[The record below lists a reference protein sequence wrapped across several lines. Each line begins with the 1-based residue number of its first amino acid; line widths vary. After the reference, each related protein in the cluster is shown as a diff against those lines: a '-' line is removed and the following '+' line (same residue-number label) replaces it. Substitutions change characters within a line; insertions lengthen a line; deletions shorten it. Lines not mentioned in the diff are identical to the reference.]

1 MATLAI
7 EIVSDVV
14 CPWCFIGEHRL
25 AQALARA
32 GIEADVRFTPF
43 LLDPTTPPEGADLR
57 ERLRAKYRLDPEVMF
72 DRVER
77 AAAESG
83 LALDFDRVQRSVNTV
98 RAHTLIRLARDRG
111 TQVPLARALFEAYFV
126 EGRDIGAEPVLVEI
140 ASRHGFT
147 RDEASA
153 LLADAAELDRT
164 RAEAAAQGRRGITGV
179 PFFVL
184 RERYAVSGAQP
195 VDVLVK
201 VLEQVQ
207 REPTSPEP
215 A

>member
-1 MATLAI
+1 MAAALAI

-25 AQALARA
+25 AQALART
-32 GIEADVRFTPF
+32 GIDADVRFSPF
-43 LLDPTTPPEGADLR
+43 LLDPSMPPEGADLR

-83 LALDFDRVQRSVNTV
+83 LCLDFDRVERSANTV
-98 RAHTLIRLARDRG
+98 PAHTLLRHARARG
-111 TQVPLARALFEAYFV
+111 TQVALARALFEAYFV
-126 EGRDIGAEPVLVEI
+126 EGRDIGAEPVLAEI
-140 ASRHGFT
+140 AGRHGFAP
-147 RDEASA
+147 EEVSA
-153 LLADAAELDRT
+153 LLADPTELDRT

-179 PFFVL
+179 PFFVF

-195 VDVLVK
+195 VDALVR

-207 REPTSPEP
+207 REPR
-215 A
+215 